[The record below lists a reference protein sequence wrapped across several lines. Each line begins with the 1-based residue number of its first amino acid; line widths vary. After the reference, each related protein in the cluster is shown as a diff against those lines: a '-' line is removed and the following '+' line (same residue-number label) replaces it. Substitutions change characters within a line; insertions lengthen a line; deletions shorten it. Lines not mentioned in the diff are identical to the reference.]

1 MLCYVMCCDVVWCGV
16 MICVVFNFYVW
27 WFRMMVYLRGG
38 GVWWIKGR
46 DILFW
51 KTDYTELYFPFYQ
64 LLHHC
69 TEVKF
74 QSSRCCILFVSS
86 VNFHPFL
93 TWHLINTNPCNSISL
108 STPVSASDSVPSKRI
123 IAIIAG
129 TISGFLVLLALA
141 AIVYCLY
148 GKPLKKKIPTS
159 AVPSSMIENENKD
172 GSVDPRN
179 VSEVAGRDKF

>member
-1 MLCYVMCCDVVWCGV
+1 MIALYDGV
-16 MICVVFNFYVW
+16 S
-27 WFRMMVYLRGG
+27 LR
-38 GVWWIKGR
+38 R
-46 DILFW
+46 
-51 KTDYTELYFPFYQ
+51 
-64 LLHHC
+64 
-69 TEVKF
+69 
-74 QSSRCCILFVSS
+74 
-86 VNFHPFL
+86 
-93 TWHLINTNPCNSISL
+93 WHLINERTWHPLLKHRLYWIVFSLL
-108 STPVSASDSVPSKRI
+108 STTPSLHWSEVLVKSLLHTVCFFCELSPFSYLTSYLTDSVPSKRV